1 MKVAIEKVGSSGVVR
16 NQDEYYCI
24 KKNSNF
30 LSGEELNLTIQGCVL
45 NDRLSQKKIYT
56 AFYNY
61 AIAICSLY
69 TNNYDDS
76 VEILNDGFLKVFKE
90 IYRYQPAYEN
100 VVSSFKGWLR
110 KIMIYTAIDHFRKN
124 HKHGFTTELDS
135 QVTQVSVRDEDALDR
150 ISYNEI
156 LRSIQKLTPGYRII
170 FNLFIIENLSHEEI
184 SSQLGISI
192 GTSKSNLAR
201 GRKQLQKILLQQN
214 QKRIS
219 KRIEVADSSRI
230 TMQEKTRKNV
240 LVNISSGR
248 KVKEDSFC

>member
-1 MKVAIEKVGSSGVVR
+1 MKAAIGNGVSSKMVR
-16 NQDEYYCI
+16 NQDEHYF
-24 KKNSNF
+24 KDQRPRF
-30 LSGEELNLTIQGCVL
+30 LTDGDLNVNIQGCVL
-45 NDRLSQKKIYT
+45 NDRLSQKKIYNS
-56 AFYNY
+56 FYNY
-61 AIAICSLY
+61 AVTICSLY

-100 VVSSFKGWLR
+100 VISSFKGWLR

-184 SSQLGISI
+184 SNQLGISI

-214 QKRIS
+214 QKKIS

-230 TMQEKTRKNV
+230 TMQEETQKNV